1 MTASVLIVD
10 DEPDIRELVSLTISR
25 MGLDCHTAANLSE
38 AANLLEHYQ
47 FAVCLTDMRLPDG
60 NGVDFVR
67 EVKVKHPDLPV
78 AVITAH
84 GNMEAAVD
92 AMKNGAFDFV
102 SKPVDI
108 VKLRN
113 LVTTAVANRSKT
125 AANEETIAGKTATDN
140 TTEASPAKSTAN
152 ISQSAPRAPATEK
165 ISTEKTASEVSAV
178 VKAGSDALAGTES
191 IIGHSPA
198 ITNLKQ
204 MVLKL
209 AKSNAP
215 VWISGESGTGKE
227 LTARMIHQN
236 SARAKHSFVPI
247 NCGAIPCELMESELF
262 GHKKGSFTGAI
273 ADHDGLFLQADGGT
287 LFLDEVAELPLTMQ
301 VKLLRTIQEK
311 TIRPVGSAKEFKVD
325 VRILSASHK
334 DLAAE
339 VEAARFRHDLFYRLN
354 VISLL
359 CPSLRQRPQDIRE
372 LAGCL
377 LERLSAGSTDTGA
390 SPYEFTESAIEALSA
405 YSFPGNVRELE
416 NIIERTLAITD
427 SRIIDTQ
434 HLQLD
439 QAYSQASAQAAAPY
453 AGRTSDQRDS
463 QSMTELQSTEPQPGT
478 KDSAVTNKQLAN
490 SPERILAALESNRW
504 NRKAAARELG
514 LTYRQLRYRI
524 EQIGIDKKD

>member
-1 MTASVLIVD
+1 MPASVLIVD

-25 MGLDCHTAANLSE
+25 MGLDCHTAANLDE

-47 FAVCLTDMRLPDG
+47 FDACLTDMRLPDG

-67 EVKVKHPDLPV
+67 LVKQKHPDLPI
-78 AVITAH
+78 AVISAH
-84 GNMEAAVD
+84 GNMEAAVE
-92 AMKNGAFDFV
+92 AMKNGAYDFV

-108 VKLRN
+108 DKLRK
-113 LVTTAVANRSKT
+113 LVTTAVASSRKS
-125 AANEETIAGKTATDN
+125 AANDASIVPED
-140 TTEASPAKSTAN
+140 EADSPADPAAHTGL
-152 ISQSAPRAPATEK
+152 ISNPTL
-165 ISTEKTASEVSAV
+165 
-178 VKAGSDALAGTES
+178 DGTDS
-191 IIGHSPA
+191 IIGHSEE
-198 ITNLKQ
+198 ITELKQ

-227 LTARMIHQN
+227 LTARLIHQN
-236 SARAKHSFVPI
+236 SARCNQSFVPI
-247 NCGAIPCELMESELF
+247 NCGAIPSELMESELF

-287 LFLDEVAELPLTMQ
+287 LFLDEVAELPLAMQ

-311 TIRPVGSAKEFKVD
+311 TIRPVGAAKEFSVD

-334 DLAAE
+334 DLATE
-339 VEAARFRHDLFYRLN
+339 VEAERFRHDLFYRLN

-359 CPSLRQRPQDIRE
+359 CPSLRQRPEDIPE
-372 LAGCL
+372 LAIHIL
-377 LERLSAGSTDTGA
+377 TKLSSTHDTH
-390 SPYEFTESAIEALSA
+390 SFTDAAIDALSA
-405 YSFPGNVRELE
+405 YEYPGNVRELE

-427 SRIIDTQ
+427 SPIIDAQ

-439 QAYSQASAQAAAPY
+439 HKS
-453 AGRTSDQRDS
+453 SDQRLPAQTS
-463 QSMTELQSTEPQPGT
+463 PQDTTADQLNNIAQTHTPEYLL
-478 KDSAVTNKQLAN
+478 AV
-490 SPERILAALESNRW
+490 LESNRW

-524 EQIGIDKKD
+524 EQHGIDKKN

>member
-1 MTASVLIVD
+1 MSASVLIVD

-67 EVKVKHPDLPV
+67 EVKLKHPDLPV

-108 VKLRN
+108 VKLRK
-113 LVTTAVANRSKT
+113 LVTTAVATSRKA
-125 AANEETIAGKTATDN
+125 AANDATTAGTVGTVGITADDTGKEGQAKNTSSRSRNNATAPSAGKITAD
-140 TTEASPAKSTAN
+140 
-152 ISQSAPRAPATEK
+152 
-165 ISTEKTASEVSAV
+165 TAS
-178 VKAGSDALAGTES
+178 SDALAGTES

-198 ITNLKQ
+198 ITHLKE
-204 MVLKL
+204 MILKL
-209 AKSNAP
+209 AKTNAP

-236 SARAKHSFVPI
+236 SARAGHSFVPI
-247 NCGAIPCELMESELF
+247 NCGAIPSELMESELF

-359 CPSLRQRPQDIRE
+359 CPSLRQRPQDIPE
-372 LAGCL
+372 LAGRL
-377 LERLSAGSTDTGA
+377 LKRLSAGNTDTDSA
-390 SPYEFTESAIEALSA
+390 PYEFTEAAIESLST
-405 YSFPGNVRELE
+405 YPYPGNVRELE

-427 SRIIDTQ
+427 SRVIDAQ
-434 HLQLD
+434 HLQLE
-439 QAYSQASAQAAAPY
+439 QARAQTSSATAPY
-453 AGRTSDQRDS
+453 VVNTPDQQGAQTVAAVPSAEPSAEPRPGADT
-463 QSMTELQSTEPQPGT
+463 QS
-478 KDSAVTNKQLAN
+478 ATNRQAIN

>member
-1 MTASVLIVD
+1 MPASILIVD

-38 AANLLEHYQ
+38 AANLLDHYQ

-67 EVKVKHPDLPV
+67 EVKVKHPDLPI

-84 GNMEAAVD
+84 GNMEAAVE

-108 VKLRN
+108 VKLRK
-113 LVTTAVANRSKT
+113 LVTTAVACSQKS
-125 AANEETIAGKTATDN
+125 AANDSSATKN
-140 TTEASPAKSTAN
+140 TTADIKGPQTG
-152 ISQSAPRAPATEK
+152 T
-165 ISTEKTASEVSAV
+165 
-178 VKAGSDALAGTES
+178 AGSTLKTRTVAADANKLPQGSNNSLAGTES
-191 IIGHSPA
+191 IIGHSPE
-198 ITNLKQ
+198 ITHLKE

-209 AKSNAP
+209 AKTNAP

-236 SARAKHSFVPI
+236 SARAENSFVPI
-247 NCGAIPCELMESELF
+247 NCGAIPSELMESELF

-273 ADHDGLFLQADGGT
+273 ADHDGLFLQADSGT
-287 LFLDEVAELPLTMQ
+287 LFLDEVAELPLSMQ

-311 TIRPVGSAKEFKVD
+311 TIRPVGSAKELKVD

-334 DLAAE
+334 DLATE

-359 CPSLRQRPQDIRE
+359 CPSLRQRPQDIKE
-372 LAGCL
+372 LAERI
-377 LERLSAGSTDTGA
+377 LERLAASHSNTDSA
-390 SPYEFTESAIEALSA
+390 PYEFTNAAIDSLTA
-405 YSFPGNVRELE
+405 YPFPGNVRELE
-416 NIIERTLAITD
+416 NIIERTLAISD
-427 SRIIDTQ
+427 SRVIDAQ
-434 HLQLD
+434 HLQLE
-439 QAYSQASAQAAAPY
+439 Q
-453 AGRTSDQRDS
+453 T
-463 QSMTELQSTEPQPGT
+463 QSTTSMQSVAANT
-478 KDSAVTNKQLAN
+478 ADDTITHAFSATQADVQLPLTNNPAAINKQLVN
-490 SPERILAALESNRW
+490 SPEHILAVLESNRW